1 MLNGQEKFRSS
12 VMTTETRGIKAVK
25 DTAASNP
32 SKKDTTIERIYLN
45 LNPSMRLKISR
56 YINKLE
62 S

>member
-1 MLNGQEKFRSS
+1 
-12 VMTTETRGIKAVK
+12 MTTETRGIKAVK

-32 SKKDTTIERIYLN
+32 SKKETTIERIYLN